1 MIDLEQAI
9 NRAIE
14 DACMRLRELP
24 NETRDDGVELDK
36 AGLNWAQ
43 AIYLLCQARSEVLTK
58 PTSAYKGGKLDQAK
72 LANEL
77 ANRIAK
83 GDSRRLAN
91 L

>member
-1 MIDLEQAI
+1 MTDPEQAI

-14 DACMRLRELP
+14 DVCMHLRELP
-24 NETRDDGVELDK
+24 NEIRYDGVDLDK
-36 AGLNWAQ
+36 AGLNLAQ

-58 PTSAYKGGKLDQAK
+58 PASTYKGGKLDQAK

-83 GDSRRLAN
+83 AN